1 MVIMEPY
8 TADSRSVDVFVHDNP
23 EFLPIFSAGDDEG
36 QNASKVMAPSTAKNV
51 LSVGA
56 STTNPAGSVANF
68 SAQGPS
74 LDSRVK
80 PDLVAPGVS
89 ICSGRADA
97 ASAPIGLTCG
107 TGTHANSGN
116 PLYMSISGSSQ
127 ATAVAGG
134 SVSLIREFIREDVG
148 ITSPSASLLKAASI
162 NGAIDLGTP
171 DIPNSNEGWGQI
183 SVSNSVMPEHNGN
196 ALSTFHDNSRTL
208 SAGFSTLYQ
217 FDLDPTS
224 GIDVTL
230 VWTDVAGSANAPQS
244 ESRLVNDLD
253 LKLTARMVRYTK
265 EMSFPMGFQ
274 HPMGYMTRLTMWR
287 E

>member
-1 MVIMEPY
+1 MVFGRIGSIYDMLNHAEQEGSRVAVNAWGLNGNYGAY

-89 ICSGRADA
+89 ICSGRAEA

-127 ATAVAGG
+127 ATAAAGG
-134 SVSLIREFIREDVG
+134 SVSLIREFIREDVNH
-148 ITSPSASLLKAASI
+148 LLRHLCSKR
-162 NGAIDLGTP
+162 
-171 DIPNSNEGWGQI
+171 
-183 SVSNSVMPEHNGN
+183 H
-196 ALSTFHDNSRTL
+196 
-208 SAGFSTLYQ
+208 
-217 FDLDPTS
+217 
-224 GIDVTL
+224 
-230 VWTDVAGSANAPQS
+230 
-244 ESRLVNDLD
+244 
-253 LKLTARMVRYTK
+253 
-265 EMSFPMGFQ
+265 
-274 HPMGYMTRLTMWR
+274 RLTVQ
-287 E
+287 